1 MTKRLVIF
9 LVRHRLGLKLYQKF
23 RFSNQK
29 SYDIYYFTETALM
42 KVTETNDRC
51 VSSVGLNFLLSD
63 QCNIV
68 TTFGMIRKWY

>member
-1 MTKRLVIF
+1 MTKRLIIF
-9 LVRHRLGLKLYQKF
+9 LIRKRLGLNPYQKF

-51 VSSVGLNFLLSD
+51 VSSVSLNFLLSD
-63 QCNIV
+63 QCDIV